1 MSRKTA
7 SAVLAAVM
15 AFLMMFSVA
24 TAGVFAALQGY
35 SVKLDA
41 PRRYVHVGTYL
52 QVTAEIIVPEDCE
65 LKPEDFKIVWSSDSE
80 HCSVNQNGLVYG
92 NTPGYSNIIATVT
105 DPASGE
111 TFSGSIK
118 ISCSTAVDAVND
130 YLRNNTVMGYR
141 FNGSEKFYYY
151 DQDVAWQKTTG
162 FMNAFDY
169 VSPYLTI
176 NYDYV
181 RINYNYGGKARM
193 VQLWKGQYGIAFYG
207 SEIGYYYRDGE
218 LKEGEEVSAFT
229 PYKCADND
237 RLKMQTT
244 LYWDKDR
251 NGDYQ
256 YQFTVTYDDYWWC
269 TGFRGGH
276 LYNTEPCDEL
286 RMEGFVDFHDEE
298 EASAVAKGL
307 EECGFTRKDS
317 SSALELDTYAQD
329 GARISFCWQN
339 ISEAQNTVVVKATI
353 NALITTGSI
362 AMIFMPLGFFFMT
375 FITMPIIFLLMLF

>member
-1 MSRKTA
+1 M
-7 SAVLAAVM
+7 
-15 AFLMMFSVA
+15 
-24 TAGVFAALQGY
+24 QGY
-35 SVKLDA
+35 SIKLDA

-52 QVTAEIIVPEDCE
+52 QLTSEITVPEGSQ
-65 LKPEDFKIVWSSDSE
+65 LKAEDFTIEWSSDNE
-80 HCSVNQNGLVYG
+80 HCSVNKNGLVYG
-92 NTPGYSNIIATVT
+92 VTPGYSVITATVT
-105 DPASGE
+105 EPESGE
-111 TFSGSIK
+111 KFSATIK

-130 YLRNNTVMGYR
+130 FLRNNTVMGYR

-151 DQDVAWQKTTG
+151 DQDTAWQKVTG

-169 VSPYLTI
+169 VSPYLTL

-181 RINYNYGGKARM
+181 RVNYNYGGKARL

-218 LKEGEEVSAFT
+218 LAENREVNAFT
-229 PYKCADND
+229 PYKCADTD
-237 RLKMQTT
+237 KLKMQTT

-256 YQFTVTYDDYWWC
+256 YQFTVPYDDYWWC

-298 EASAVAKGL
+298 EANAVAKGL
-307 EECGFTRKDS
+307 EECGFKRAESYST
-317 SSALELDTYAQD
+317 LELDSYSQD

-339 ISEAQNTVVVKATI
+339 ISEAQNTVVVKSTL

-362 AMIFMPLGFFFMT
+362 AMVFMPLGFFFMT
-375 FITMPIIFLLMLF
+375 FLTMPVIFLLMLF

>member
-1 MSRKTA
+1 MSRKTV
-7 SAVLAAVM
+7 SAVIATAMVL
-15 AFLMMFSVA
+15 LMMLSVITVGA
-24 TAGVFAALQGY
+24 AAALQGY
-35 SVKLDA
+35 SIKLDA

-52 QVTAEIIVPEDCE
+52 QLTSEITVPEGSQF
-65 LKPEDFKIVWSSDSE
+65 KAEDFTIEWSSDSE
-80 HCSVNQNGLVYG
+80 HCSVNKNGLVYG
-92 NTPGYSNIIATVT
+92 VTPGYSVITATVT
-105 DPASGE
+105 EPESGE
-111 TFSGSIK
+111 KFSATIK

-130 YLRNNTVMGYR
+130 FLRNNTVMGYR

-151 DQDVAWQKTTG
+151 DQDTAWQKVTG

-169 VSPYLTI
+169 VSPYLTL

-181 RINYNYGGKARM
+181 RVNYNYGGKARL

-218 LKEGEEVSAFT
+218 LAENREVNAFT
-229 PYKCADND
+229 PYKCADTD
-237 RLKMQTT
+237 KLKMQTT

-256 YQFTVTYDDYWWC
+256 YQFTVPYDDYWWC

-298 EASAVAKGL
+298 EANAVAKGL
-307 EECGFTRKDS
+307 EECGFRRAES
-317 SSALELDTYAQD
+317 SSTLELDSYSQD

-339 ISEAQNTVVVKATI
+339 ISEAQNTVVVKSTL

-362 AMIFMPLGFFFMT
+362 AMVFMPLGFFFMT
-375 FITMPIIFLLMLF
+375 FLTMPVIFLLMLF

>member
-7 SAVLAAVM
+7 SAVLAALM
-15 AFLMMFSVA
+15 AFLIAFSVA
-24 TAGVFAALQGY
+24 TAGAAAALEGY

-41 PRRYVHVGTYL
+41 PRRYVHVGTNL
-52 QVTAEIIVPEDCE
+52 QLTAEITVPEGSE
-65 LKPEDFKIVWSSDSE
+65 LKPEDFTIEWSSDNE
-80 HCSVNQNGLVYG
+80 HCSVDKKGLVHG
-92 NTPGYSNIIATVT
+92 VTPGNSIITATVT
-105 DPASGE
+105 EPESGE
-111 TFSGSIK
+111 TFKGTIK
-118 ISCSTAVDAVND
+118 IACSTAVDAAND

-181 RINYNYGGKARM
+181 RVNYNYGGKARM

-218 LKEGEEVSAFT
+218 LKEGEEVNAFT

-256 YQFTVTYDDYWWC
+256 YQFTVPYDDYWWC

-286 RMEGFVDFHDEE
+286 RLEGFVDFHDEE
-298 EASAVAKGL
+298 EANAVAKGL
-307 EECGFTRKDS
+307 EECGFKKAES
-317 SSALELDTYAQD
+317 SSALELDTYAQE
-329 GARISFCWQN
+329 GNRISICWQN
-339 ISEAQNTVVVKATI
+339 ISEAQNTVVVKSTI
-353 NALITTGSI
+353 NALIATGSI
-362 AMIFMPLGFFFMT
+362 AAVFMPLGFFFMT
-375 FITMPIIFLLMLF
+375 FITMPVIFLLMLF